1 MKCAT
6 WIIYGAF
13 FFFTFIISPFVSLL
27 FVLSSVAL
35 LVPHFFFHSAPFSSI
50 LFYSI
55 LFYSFSTFCD
65 DLYFEICSMAVRQDW
80 RALEY
85 ASSELKGDGEIVLTA
100 IMQVNDEDIEG
111 QLEIDRS
118 KKHAQHSA

>member
-1 MKCAT
+1 
-6 WIIYGAF
+6 
-13 FFFTFIISPFVSLL
+13 
-27 FVLSSVAL
+27 
-35 LVPHFFFHSAPFSSI
+35 
-50 LFYSI
+50 
-55 LFYSFSTFCD
+55 
-65 DLYFEICSMAVRQDW
+65 MAVRQDW